1 MEWGKN
7 IQSIPGFYIG
17 DQTLKV
23 IQDFLFS
30 GYHVLLT
37 GNPGCGKTDFGQAWA
52 KAYGLDYHKVNCGAI
67 RSPREWFG
75 RWEFKEGQGTVF
87 IPSKFVEMLEK
98 PCLIILDEINRTTPD
113 NHNPLMNILDGN
125 REVYV
130 DEMNRFVRVH
140 ERTVFVA
147 TANRGSRHTGTYN
160 LDEAMEDRFQEIRLE
175 LPPNDVIAELL
186 QLRYPISREQAQSI
200 AAVAVKLNEMYDED
214 LLSKSMGMRPALA
227 AAALICRGNSLLD
240 AIRFAFVHHYP
251 SSTFESEQS
260 IAVAAIQGL
269 VSDYAKV

>member
-1 MEWGKN
+1 
-7 IQSIPGFYIG
+7 
-17 DQTLKV
+17 
-23 IQDFLFS
+23 
-30 GYHVLLT
+30 
-37 GNPGCGKTDFGQAWA
+37 
-52 KAYGLDYHKVNCGAI
+52 
-67 RSPREWFG
+67 
-75 RWEFKEGQGTVF
+75 
-87 IPSKFVEMLEK
+87 
-98 PCLIILDEINRTTPD
+98 
-113 NHNPLMNILDGN
+113 
-125 REVYV
+125 
-130 DEMNRFVRVH
+130 
-140 ERTVFVA
+140 
-147 TANRGSRHTGTYN
+147 
-160 LDEAMEDRFQEIRLE
+160 MEDRFQEIRLE